1 MSVLDQF
8 NQAPA
13 DQPQDY
19 QFAAGDL
26 SFIDEME
33 QPKQPMNISERPD
46 FDTADPSD
54 PTGNFDTIENDGA
67 HDELIAAAVEET
79 ANLITDT
86 IDNGAAFGLSLISKN
101 SVESHKATD
110 EQKGRMRKIIYVYC
124 EKTGGYIPLWLQL
137 VILII
142 GIYGVQIPAA
152 MHARQINILEE
163 KVRAQERKL
172 KAYELEKQ
180 SRTLHQ
186 ELQDRR
192 QADQQE

>member
-1 MSVLDQF
+1 MSVLDSF
-8 NQAPA
+8 TEPA
-13 DQPQDY
+13 EQQPQDY

-33 QPKQPMNISERPD
+33 QPKQPMNISQRPD
-46 FDTADPSD
+46 FHTFEPTD
-54 PTGNFDTIENDGA
+54 PTGNLDTIEDDGQ

-101 SVESHKATD
+101 PIESHKATD

-137 VILII
+137 IILII

-152 MHARQINILEE
+152 MQARQINIREE
-163 KVRAQERKL
+163 KVREQERKL

-180 SRTLHQ
+180 SQTLRQ
-186 ELQDRR
+186 ELQDRQR
-192 QADQQE
+192 EDKQE

>member
-1 MSVLDQF
+1 MSVLEQF
-8 NQAPA
+8 TQQ
-13 DQPQDY
+13 DEQKPQDY

-46 FDTADPSD
+46 FDTLD
-54 PTGNFDTIENDGA
+54 PTGNLDTIEDDGQ

-101 SVESHKATD
+101 PIDSHKATD

-152 MHARQINILEE
+152 MQARQINILEE
-163 KVRAQERKL
+163 KVREQERKL

-180 SRTLHQ
+180 SQTLRQ
-186 ELQDRR
+186 ELQDRQ
-192 QADQQE
+192 QADKQD